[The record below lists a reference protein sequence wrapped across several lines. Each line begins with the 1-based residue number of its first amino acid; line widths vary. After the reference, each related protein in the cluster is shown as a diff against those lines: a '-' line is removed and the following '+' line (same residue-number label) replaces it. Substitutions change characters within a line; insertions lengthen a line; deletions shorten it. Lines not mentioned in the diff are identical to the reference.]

1 MAIRYKI
8 KEISTVTDDALE
20 RVINEM
26 VGQGWNFDGVQFA
39 MRDASRRPSM
49 AFVVFTRNDGLTDPE
64 KEPDPEPESDREP
77 EPEEDRDS

>member
-26 VGQGWNFDGVQFA
+26 VGQGWTFDGVQFA

-49 AFVVFTRNDGLTDPE
+49 AFVVFTRNDGLTDLE
-64 KEPDPEPESDREP
+64 KEPEPESDREP
-77 EPEEDRDS
+77 EPEEDQES